1 LLTRL
6 LHDSRRRFLAP
17 RIGPTLLDRHE
28 VATGKSQMFIGTG
41 SLRSLR
47 ILRSFLAAMLLAA
60 GFAPHAF
67 ADATSRPTNWA
78 TAIANVEGLGNL
90 FQVSPELYRSKQP
103 SPKALQNILAGKPFV
118 EGSAPVRTIVELLAT
133 RDVDGEVLR
142 DSSGVRHE
150 WLKFNP
156 FHPVDADVLKFLQI
170 VTTKDQ
176 QPVLVHCAQG
186 ADRTGM
192 MVAIYR
198 IVVQGW
204 SKDDALKE
212 MVDGG
217 YGFHGVFQDLVRYVR
232 NLDVDALKAKMAQA
246 GPWQDRGGELARTA
260 AN

>member
-1 LLTRL
+1 MSVFT
-6 LHDSRRRFLAP
+6 
-17 RIGPTLLDRHE
+17 GPLR
-28 VATGKSQMFIGTG
+28 GT
-41 SLRSLR
+41 R
-47 ILRSFLAAMLLAA
+47 ILRSLFAAVVLSAS
-60 GFAPHAF
+60 FVPHAF
-67 ADATSRPTNWA
+67 AAEATRPTNWA
-78 TAIANVEGLGNL
+78 TAIANVDGLGNL

-103 SPKALQNILAGKPFV
+103 SPKALQNILAGKAFID
-118 EGSAPVRTIVELLAT
+118 GAAPVHTIVELLAT
-133 RDVDGEVLR
+133 RDVDGAALG
-142 DSSGVRHE
+142 DSSAVRHE

-170 VTTKDQ
+170 VTTKSQ

-186 ADRTGM
+186 SDRTGM

-217 YGFHGVFQDLVRYVR
+217 YGFHPFWQDLVRYVR
-232 NLDVDALKAKMAQA
+232 NLDVDALKTRLAQA
-246 GPWQDRGGELARTA
+246 GPWQERAGVAARSTA

>member
-1 LLTRL
+1 MSVLN
-6 LHDSRRRFLAP
+6 
-17 RIGPTLLDRHE
+17 
-28 VATGKSQMFIGTG
+28 G
-41 SLRSLR
+41 SLRGIR
-47 ILRSFLAAMLLAA
+47 ILRNFLAAVVLASA
-60 GFAPHAF
+60 FVPHAF
-67 ADATSRPTNWA
+67 AAEAARPTNWA
-78 TAIANVEGLGNL
+78 TAIANVDGLGNL

-103 SPKALQNILAGKPFV
+103 SPKALQNIVAGKAFV
-118 EGSAPVRTIVELLAT
+118 EGGAPVHTIVELLAT
-133 RDVDGEVLR
+133 RDVDGAVLG
-142 DSSGVRHE
+142 DSSAVHHE

-170 VTTKDQ
+170 VTTKSQ

-186 ADRTGM
+186 SDRTGM

-217 YGFHGVFQDLVRYVR
+217 YGFHVVFQDLVRYVR
-232 NLDVDALKAKMAQA
+232 DLDVDALKVRIAQA
-246 GPWQDRGGELARTA
+246 GPWPEPGGVVARTA